1 MAIDLTGYYGAMD
14 ATSKNLEKGIRNIG
28 TATGHGIEGIRKKKA
43 EMRGEGKAPG
53 LLGLGWGAKLFGQ
66 KAQEFDAPM
75 DFEEYKM
82 KVGRTDATEEE
93 YRNYLESEFG
103 GKWMSQPGGAVRL
116 EGAKQGLLG
125 EWFNKDKPIT
135 DPTTDP
141 TDTPTDK
148 SVNQDGKS
156 SGGFSL
162 FKPRRVNRLRGN
174 LMDTLRRYRDSGQ
187 IDWTQTYGPIEN
199 LNQAGQWMNKF
210 MMDNNL
216 DKDNPKD
223 LKRAESLLDNYLRGQ
238 VK

>member
-14 ATSKNLEKGIRNIG
+14 ATSKNLEKGMSNIG

-43 EMRGEGKAPG
+43 EMRAEGRAPG
-53 LLGLGWGAKLFGQ
+53 LLGLGWGAELFGQ
-66 KAQEFDAPM
+66 KSREFDAPM

-93 YRNYLESEFG
+93 FRNNLESEFG

-125 EWFNKDKPIT
+125 EWFNKDNPIT
-135 DPTTDP
+135 DPTIDP

-156 SGGFSL
+156 SRGFNIFAPSE
-162 FKPRRVNRLRGN
+162 KKINRLRGEN
-174 LMDTLRRYRDSGQ
+174 VDILRKYHQLGLSKDIGPLENR
-187 IDWTQTYGPIEN
+187 TQM
-199 LNQAGQWMNKF
+199 NQFMNKF
-210 MMDNNL
+210 FKENQL
-216 DKDNPKD
+216 DKNNPKD
-223 LKRAESLLDNYLRGQ
+223 LRRANSLLEEYLIANTQ
-238 VK
+238 